1 MIRCRRPA
9 EFSLPLFSFKLRVS
23 IDVRAPV
30 FVDIFSG
37 AGGSALG
44 FVQAGFRPLAAI
56 DKYVWAVRTYARN
69 IGVEPV
75 RADAFY
81 FDWRKWGRE
90 LGDVDVLVGCPPCQG
105 FSRLK
110 LTLSRKYKGSEDDP
124 RNRLLLV
131 YLRAVEALKP
141 RAVVFENVPWV
152 ERSDYFRGLIDGLRK
167 LGYRVRWAVLDA
179 ADYGVPQRRKRLIL
193 VGLMGQEPTRFPPPP
208 THGRPDSK
216 EVREGLRKPWR
227 TVRQAIG
234 DLPPLKPG
242 EQHPTIPNHVAKPLP
257 PHWVELIKHIPKDGG
272 SRHDVPPELLLP
284 AHRRLGRRGFN
295 DVFGRLWW
303 DKPAVTV
310 TTGCWNP
317 SKGRYVHP
325 EQDRGLSIREC
336 ARLQGFPDDF
346 VFLGP
351 PSSAARQI
359 GEALPPPLAE
369 AVARVVMEMM
379 P

>member
-1 MIRCRRPA
+1 M
-9 EFSLPLFSFKLRVS
+9 
-23 IDVRAPV
+23 
-30 FVDIFSG
+30 DIFSG

-44 FVQAGFRPLAAI
+44 FVRAGFRPLAAI
-56 DKYVWAVRTYARN
+56 DKYTWAVKTYARN
-69 IGVEPV
+69 IGIKPV

-81 FDWRKWGRE
+81 FDWGKWARE

-110 LTLSRKYKGSEDDP
+110 LTLSRKYRGIEDDP

-131 YLRAVEALKP
+131 YLRAVEALRP
-141 RAVVFENVPWV
+141 RAVVFENVPGV
-152 ERSDYFRGLIDGLRK
+152 EKSNYFRGLVDGLRR
-167 LGYRVRWAVLDA
+167 LGYRVRWAILDA
-179 ADYGVPQRRKRLIL
+179 ADYGVPQHRKRIIL
-193 VGLMGQEPTRFPPPP
+193 VGLVGQEPLLFPPPP
-208 THGRPDSK
+208 THGRPNSGA
-216 EVREGLRKPWR
+216 VREGLRRPWR
-227 TVRQAIG
+227 TVRQAIS
-234 DLPPLKPG
+234 DLPPLSPG
-242 EQHPTIPNHVAKPLP
+242 EQHPTIPNHVAKRLP
-257 PHWVELIKHIPKDGG
+257 PHWIELIKRIPKNGG

-295 DVFGRLWW
+295 DVFGRLRW
-303 DKPAVTV
+303 DKPAVTM

-325 EQDRGLSIREC
+325 EQDRGLSVREC

-351 PSSAARQI
+351 PGSAARQV

-369 AVARVVMEMM
+369 AVAKTVMEML